1 MQTADQRRRFADLV
15 RSEKTRKL
23 EDHYPWGEDYSFA
36 DTLTLRMSPATAKN
50 LRISSV
56 NTTSPGCNIYPND
69 CQGTNKPLCCKS
81 NNGNDKYQ
89 CTDSVE
95 SCQPGPASSNACNT
109 TLHHGD
115 INETSSCLQ
124 DEGTVCCITTIGGG
138 EHNRNCTANEI
149 VSKNLWQVVS
159 DKWQL
164 LLSVHLTH
172 RYSYN
177 RRFVTCQQLCQQQR
191 HDHHISLLWVQALNH
206 PSVLQHLHNPL
217 ANLRTVHLIRPLP
230 L

>member
-1 MQTADQRRRFADLV
+1 MKFLLCVLTALGSLSTISPMNNANSGPAKKIRRLG
-15 RSEKTRKL
+15 EKTRKL
-23 EDHYPWGEDYSFA
+23 EDHYPWGEDYSFV

-159 DKWQL
+159 DK
-164 LLSVHLTH
+164 
-172 RYSYN
+172 
-177 RRFVTCQQLCQQQR
+177 
-191 HDHHISLLWVQALNH
+191 
-206 PSVLQHLHNPL
+206 
-217 ANLRTVHLIRPLP
+217 
-230 L
+230 

>member
-1 MQTADQRRRFADLV
+1 
-15 RSEKTRKL
+15 
-23 EDHYPWGEDYSFA
+23 
-36 DTLTLRMSPATAKN
+36 MSPATAKN

-138 EHNRNCTANEI
+138 EHNRNCTADEI
-149 VSKNLWQVVS
+149 VSNHCLWQVVG
-159 DKWQL
+159 DIKWQL
-164 LLSVHLTH
+164 LLSVNLTH
-172 RYSYN
+172 CYSYN
-177 RRFVTCQQLCQQQR
+177 RRFVHRLLLLRPVEVYPKHACQQLCQQQR

-206 PSVLQHLHNPL
+206 LSVLQHLHNPL
-217 ANLRTVHLIRPLP
+217 ERFHLFKL
-230 L
+230 

>member
-1 MQTADQRRRFADLV
+1 MKFLLCVLTALGSLSTVSPMNNANSEPVKKIRRLG
-15 RSEKTRKL
+15 EKRKQL
-23 EDHYPWGEDYSFA
+23 EDLHYPWGDFV
-36 DTLTLRMSPATAKN
+36 DN

-56 NTTSPGCNIYPND
+56 TTTSPGCTIYPND
-69 CQGTNKPLCCKS
+69 CLGTNKPLCCKS

-95 SCQPGPASSNACNT
+95 SCQPGPASANACNT

-115 INETSSCLQ
+115 INETSSCLR

-159 DKWQL
+159 DIK
-164 LLSVHLTH
+164 
-172 RYSYN
+172 
-177 RRFVTCQQLCQQQR
+177 
-191 HDHHISLLWVQALNH
+191 
-206 PSVLQHLHNPL
+206 
-217 ANLRTVHLIRPLP
+217 
-230 L
+230 